1 VKSGAHGLGL
11 ARSLLR
17 SLPVVWAVCVVGN
30 VGAREAQSLSH
41 VGSVPTAASYSE
53 QSLDELL
60 GDVRGAAAQPPVA
73 LLPPAAPLSVD
84 MPEID
89 QLMAEALR
97 TKKTPGAVVVVGR
110 AGGVVFERA
119 YGQRE
124 LVPRRADM
132 TTDTIFDLASLTK
145 PLVVGTLVAALMD
158 QGKLHFEDLARTY
171 LPELDFYLEQ
181 RVTLQHLLLHTS
193 GLPAS
198 NPLSEYQGG
207 ARQALART
215 LQSPVLAVPGQ
226 RFEYSDIGYIALGVL
241 LERATGERLDA
252 LAKRLLWQP
261 LGMHDTG
268 YCVPVCKDPRIA
280 PTDLSLDREMSPIR
294 GQVHDPRAYRLGGV
308 AGNAGLFSSAP
319 DLVRYSRM
327 LLSNGELDGVRV
339 LSPEAV
345 QRFTEPHE
353 VTGGERSAGWDVS
366 AQFHKQRGTLLSPR
380 AFGHGGYTGTQ
391 LWIDPE
397 QDLFV
402 LFLSNRNHPYG
413 TGRVLELEGQI
424 VDAAIRALHPAE
436 AHESSSY
443 SNQSNS
449 AGVAPAAAV
458 DGPPAAA
465 APAEASPVET
475 ANSPM

>member
-1 VKSGAHGLGL
+1 MPLDPGVKTGVHGL
-11 ARSLLR
+11 ARSTR
-17 SLPVVWAVCVVGN
+17 SLALSLPLVWAVCAVDD
-30 VGAREAQSLSH
+30 VGAREVQGLSH
-41 VGSVPTAASYSE
+41 VGSVPTAASCSE

-60 GDVRGAAAQPPVA
+60 GSARSAAAQPPLVD
-73 LLPPAAPLSVD
+73 LPPATPPSVD

-124 LVPRRADM
+124 LVPQRVDM

-145 PLVVGTLVAALMD
+145 PLVVGTLVQVLMD

-181 RVTLQHLLLHTS
+181 RVTLQQLLLHTS

-252 LAKRLLWQP
+252 LARRLLWQP
-261 LGMHDTG
+261 LGMNDTS

-294 GQVHDPRAYRLGGV
+294 GQVHDPRAYRLGGI
-308 AGNAGLFSSAP
+308 AGNSGLFSSP
-319 DLVRYSRM
+319 SDLVRYSRM
-327 LLSNGELDGVRV
+327 LLSGGELDGVRV
-339 LSPEAV
+339 LTPDAV
-345 QRFTEPHE
+345 QRFTEPHK
-353 VTGGERSAGWDVS
+353 VSGGDRSAGWDVS
-366 AQFHKQRGTLLSPR
+366 AQFHKARGTLLSPR
-380 AFGHGGYTGTQ
+380 AYGHGGYTGTQ

-413 TGRVLELEGQI
+413 TGRVLELEGEI
-424 VDAAIRALHPAE
+424 VDAAIRALRPLDVYD
-436 AHESSSY
+436 SSPY
-443 SNQSNS
+443 SNQSKS
-449 AGVAPAAAV
+449 AGDAPASSV
-458 DGPPAAA
+458 D
-465 APAEASPVET
+465 T
-475 ANSPM
+475 AYSPM

>member
-1 VKSGAHGLGL
+1 MWAVSGAH
-11 ARSLLR
+11 
-17 SLPVVWAVCVVGN
+17 
-30 VGAREAQSLSH
+30 AREAESLSH
-41 VGSVPTAASYSE
+41 VGSVPTAVTHSE
-53 QSLDELL
+53 QALDELL
-60 GDVRGAAAQPPVA
+60 GDSRSAAAQPSPVEPTPVA
-73 LLPPAAPLSVD
+73 PAGVD

-89 QLMAEALR
+89 RLMEEALR
-97 TKKTPGAVVVVGR
+97 SKKTPGAVVVVGR

-124 LVPRRADM
+124 LVPRRVDM
-132 TTDTIFDLASLTK
+132 TRDTIFDLASLTK
-145 PLVVGTLVAALMD
+145 PLVVGTLVQVLMD
-158 QGKLHFEDLARTY
+158 QGKLQFEDLAKSY

-181 RVTLQHLLLHTS
+181 RVTLEHLLLHTS
-193 GLPAS
+193 GLPAA

-207 ARQALART
+207 ARQALARA

-252 LAKRLLWQP
+252 LARRLLWQP
-261 LGMHDTG
+261 LAMDDTR
-268 YCVPVCKDPRIA
+268 YCVPVCNEPRIA

-345 QRFTEPHE
+345 QRFTQPHK

-366 AQFHKQRGTLLSPR
+366 AQFHKARGTLLSPR
-380 AFGHGGYTGTQ
+380 AYGHGGYTGTQ

-424 VDAAIRALHPAE
+424 VDAAVRALALPG
-436 AHESSSY
+436 AHESSPY
-443 SNQSNS
+443 SNQSKS
-449 AGVAPAAAV
+449 AGDAPAASAAT
-458 DGPPAAA
+458 PAD
-465 APAEASPVET
+465 S
-475 ANSPM
+475 ANSPK